1 MSYNLSV
8 SGHSVT
14 ETPEDAKQAEEQAL
28 AAARSFVSGLPDATS
43 AMFDGQHTGHT
54 DLLEKVEPQPEQA
67 A

>member
-14 ETPEDAKQAEEQAL
+14 ETPDEAKQREEQAL
-28 AAARSFVSGLPDATS
+28 AAARSFIGGLSDATS
-43 AMFDGQHTGHT
+43 AMFDGQYTGHT
-54 DLLEKVEPQPEQA
+54 DLMEKVEAQPETA

>member
-14 ETPEDAKQAEEQAL
+14 ETPEEAKQAEEQAL
-28 AAARSFVSGLPDATS
+28 AAARTFVNSLTDATS

-54 DLLEKVEPQPEQA
+54 DLLQKQEQPAEEQA
-67 A
+67 

>member
-14 ETPEDAKQAEEQAL
+14 ETHEDAKQKEEQAL
-28 AAARSFVSGLPDATS
+28 ADARAFVNSLSDATS

-54 DLLEKVEPQPEQA
+54 DLMAKVEPQTEA
-67 A
+67 TA

>member
-14 ETPEDAKQAEEQAL
+14 ETPDEAKTLEEQAL
-28 AAARSFVSGLPDATS
+28 SAARTFVNGLTDATS

-54 DLLEKVEPQPEQA
+54 DLMQKQEPAQEPVA
-67 A
+67 

>member
-14 ETPEDAKQAEEQAL
+14 ETPDDAKQREEQAL
-28 AAARSFVSGLPDATS
+28 AAARSFVSGLSDATS

-54 DLLEKVEPQPEQA
+54 DLMEKVETQPEQA

>member
-14 ETPEDAKQAEEQAL
+14 ETPDEAKQAEEQAL
-28 AAARSFVSGLPDATS
+28 AAARSFIAGLSDATS

-54 DLLEKVEPQPEQA
+54 DLMEKVEPTQESA